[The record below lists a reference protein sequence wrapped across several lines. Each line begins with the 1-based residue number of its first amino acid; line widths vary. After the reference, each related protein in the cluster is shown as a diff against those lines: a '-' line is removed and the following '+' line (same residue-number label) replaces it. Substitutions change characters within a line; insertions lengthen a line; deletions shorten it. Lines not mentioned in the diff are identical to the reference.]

1 MGSRSVHVVSAMLAI
16 AQRLQWSDVNLGGRT
31 LTIHAT
37 KREKT
42 FSVPMTS
49 AIASALKLARPTR
62 EGLIFPGA
70 RERSDPLPFKG
81 HALRHT
87 FLSVAADLGIDEL
100 QRRMLAGHSFQGIN
114 QSYITRAV
122 LEGGPGLRGAQR
134 AISRRIVSLLS

>member
-1 MGSRSVHVVSAMLAI
+1 MPWTSRRAAGDRSVIRVSS
-16 AQRLQWSDVNLGGRT
+16 RL
-31 LTIHAT
+31 
-37 KREKT
+37 
-42 FSVPMTS
+42 TS
-49 AIASALKLARPTR
+49 AIASALKLARPVS
-62 EGLIFPGA
+62 EGVIFPGA
-70 RERSDPLPFKG
+70 RKRFDPLPFKG

-100 QRRMLAGHSFQGIN
+100 QRWMLAGHSFQGIN